1 MMLRIILWLI
11 AVGLSAVPLWI
22 LWRAGKKA
30 SSLDFRI
37 MQNDSTLL
45 EEDGII
51 ISQMTGLPAGAQ
63 VTKDANIVM
72 VPAQSTQPNGATPE
86 EYA

>member
-1 MMLRIILWLI
+1 MLRIILWLI

-45 EEDGII
+45 DEDGII
-51 ISQMTGLPAGAQ
+51 ISQMTGLPAGAR
-63 VTKDANIVM
+63 VTKDANIVI
-72 VPAQSTQPNGATPE
+72 VPAQSTQANGATPE

>member
-1 MMLRIILWLI
+1 
-11 AVGLSAVPLWI
+11 
-22 LWRAGKKA
+22 
-30 SSLDFRI
+30 

-72 VPAQSTQPNGATPE
+72 VPAQSTQANGATPE

>member
-1 MMLRIILWLI
+1 MLRIILWLI

-63 VTKDANIVM
+63 VTKDANIVI
-72 VPAQSTQPNGATPE
+72 VPAQSTQAKGATPD

>member
-1 MMLRIILWLI
+1 MMRAVLWFV

-51 ISQMTGLPAGAQ
+51 INQMTGLPAGTQ
-63 VTKDANIVM
+63 VTPNANVM
-72 VPAQSTQPNGATPE
+72 LVPAQRPQENGAAPE
-86 EYA
+86 E

>member
-1 MMLRIILWLI
+1 MLQAILWFVAI
-11 AVGLSAVPLWI
+11 GLSAVPLWI

-45 EEDGII
+45 GEDGII
-51 ISQMTGLPAGAQ
+51 INQMTGLPAGTI
-63 VTKDANIVM
+63 VTENANVM
-72 VPAQSTQPNGATPE
+72 VMQTQHPQENGAAPE
-86 EYA
+86 E

>member
-1 MMLRIILWLI
+1 MMRAVLWFV

-51 ISQMTGLPAGAQ
+51 INQMTGLPAGTQ
-63 VTKDANIVM
+63 VTPNANVM
-72 VPAQSTQPNGATPE
+72 LVPAQRPQEKGAAPE
-86 EYA
+86 E

>member
-1 MMLRIILWLI
+1 MLRIILWLI

-63 VTKDANIVM
+63 VTKDDNIVI
-72 VPAQSTQPNGATPE
+72 VPAQSTQANGATPE

>member
-1 MMLRIILWLI
+1 MLRIILWLI

-63 VTKDANIVM
+63 VTKDANIVI
-72 VPAQSTQPNGATPE
+72 VPAHSTQANGATPE

>member
-1 MMLRIILWLI
+1 MLRIILWLI

-51 ISQMTGLPAGAQ
+51 ISQMTGLPAGSQ
-63 VTKDANIVM
+63 VTKDANIVI
-72 VPAQSTQPNGATPE
+72 VPAQPTQANGATPE

>member
-1 MMLRIILWLI
+1 MRAVLWFV

-51 ISQMTGLPAGAQ
+51 INQMTGLPAGTQ
-63 VTKDANIVM
+63 VTPNANVM
-72 VPAQSTQPNGATPE
+72 LVPAQRPQENGAAPE
-86 EYA
+86 E

>member
-1 MMLRIILWLI
+1 MLRVILWLI

-30 SSLDFRI
+30 ASLDFRI

-63 VTKDANIVM
+63 VTKNANVVL
-72 VPAQSTQPNGATPE
+72 VPAQHNQANGASPE
-86 EYA
+86 E

>member
-1 MMLRIILWLI
+1 MLRVILWFI

-51 ISQMTGLPAGAQ
+51 ITQMTGLPAGTI
-63 VTKDANIVM
+63 VTENANIM
-72 VPAQSTQPNGATPE
+72 LVPAQRPQENGGAPE
-86 EYA
+86 K

>member
-1 MMLRIILWLI
+1 MLRIILWLI

-30 SSLDFRI
+30 ASLDFRI
-37 MQNDSTLL
+37 MQNYSTLL

-63 VTKDANIVM
+63 VTKNANVVL
-72 VPAQSTQPNGATPE
+72 VPAHHNQANGASPE
-86 EYA
+86 E

>member
-1 MMLRIILWLI
+1 MLRVGLGCV

-45 EEDGII
+45 EEDGIVI
-51 ISQMTGLPAGAQ
+51 NQMTGLPTGTI
-63 VTKDANIVM
+63 VTENANVM
-72 VPAQSTQPNGATPE
+72 VMPAQHPQENGATPE
-86 EYA
+86 K